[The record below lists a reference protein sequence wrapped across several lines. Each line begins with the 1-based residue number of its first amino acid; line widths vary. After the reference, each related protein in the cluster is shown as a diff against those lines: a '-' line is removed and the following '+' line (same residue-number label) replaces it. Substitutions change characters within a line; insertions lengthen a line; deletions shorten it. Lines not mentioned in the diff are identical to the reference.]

1 MKCLTGRSI
10 LHVRACIHIRAQVSI
25 LITKNCLQLLM
36 YSFASKLGVAMATLV
51 SGKPCTFVP
60 EEGDSKRT
68 KKKQRWLFTLPQ
80 KQELEAAFKEN
91 MYPSKGRLTQL
102 SESLAVPVPT
112 LRVKHSLILGFVSI
126 DLCCQ
131 YAFFTFFY
139 WLKVHIIITFKIKNY
154 FF

>member
-25 LITKNCLQLLM
+25 LMKYCLQLLM

-131 YAFFTFFY
+131 YAFFY
-139 WLKVHIIITFKIKNY
+139 ILLLVKGSYNY
-154 FF
+154 NIQN